1 MTDDQFTQLNAALNK
16 LTALVIQNQAENNR
30 RFNDVTEAMATKQ
43 QVNSIYALL
52 DSNIRE
58 HEKQELA

>member
-16 LTALVIQNQAENNR
+16 LTALMIQNQAENNR
-30 RFNDVTEAMATKQ
+30 RFNDVTETMATKQ